1 MVLRQ
6 PIVSVLGHVDHG
18 KTTILDWIR
27 GTSVARKEAGG
38 ITQHIGATEVPLEAI
53 KKLCGP
59 LLRGKEFKVPG
70 LLFIDTPGHEAFR
83 TLRARGGALADL
95 AVLVVDIN
103 EGIMPQTVESIE
115 VLKMYRTPF
124 VVAANKIDRIKG
136 WKNSENQSFLIAI
149 KNQKENVVAA
159 LEEKIYQLVGS
170 LYNYGFNAE
179 RFDRIS
185 DFTKTV
191 AIVPTS
197 GKLGIGI
204 QELLLVLVGLAQKF
218 LEERLWH
225 EEEGPGRGTV
235 LEVKEEKGMGT
246 TIDLI
251 LYSGHLRKG
260 DEIMIATPEGIK
272 ITKVRGIF
280 KPKPLDEMRDPTDRF
295 MPVEEVSAACG
306 VKVVA
311 PDLDGVISGSPVFV
325 VSGDIEKLKEEISRE
340 LQPSVETSDEGI
352 TIKGDAL
359 GSIEA
364 LGYQLKKAKIPI
376 RKAEVGDVS
385 KRDVVEAAAQNNPL
399 YRVVLAFNV
408 KVYDDAKEEADR
420 SGVEILTGN
429 IIYKIVED
437 YQEWVEKKKRELEE
451 ASREEI
457 VYPGKIK
464 ILPEYIFRV
473 SKPAIVGVRVLA
485 GRIRPG
491 QRLMREDGRVI
502 GVIKSIRTQDQ
513 SLKEARMG
521 EEVAIAIEGPTVGRQ
536 IKPNDVL
543 YVDIP
548 ESHARKLF
556 STELSFEEREVLEEV
571 ARIKRKEKPTW
582 GL

>member
-1 MVLRQ
+1 M
-6 PIVSVLGHVDHG
+6 
-18 KTTILDWIR
+18 
-27 GTSVARKEAGG
+27 
-38 ITQHIGATEVPLEAI
+38 
-53 KKLCGP
+53 
-59 LLRGKEFKVPG
+59 
-70 LLFIDTPGHEAFR
+70 
-83 TLRARGGALADL
+83 
-95 AVLVVDIN
+95 
-103 EGIMPQTVESIE
+103 
-115 VLKMYRTPF
+115 
-124 VVAANKIDRIKG
+124 
-136 WKNSENQSFLIAI
+136 
-149 KNQKENVVAA
+149 
-159 LEEKIYQLVGS
+159 
-170 LYNYGFNAE
+170 
-179 RFDRIS
+179 
-185 DFTKTV
+185 
-191 AIVPTS
+191 
-197 GKLGIGI
+197 
-204 QELLLVLVGLAQKF
+204 
-218 LEERLWH
+218 EERLWH

-251 LYSGHLRKG
+251 LYSGRLRKG
-260 DEIMIATPEGIK
+260 DEIMIATPTGIK

-295 MPVEEVSAACG
+295 VPVEEVSAACG
-306 VKVVA
+306 VKIVA
-311 PDLDGVISGSPVFV
+311 PDLEGVISGSPVFV
-325 VSGDIEKLKEEISRE
+325 VSEDKEKLKEEISRE
-340 LQPSVETSDEGI
+340 LRPSVETSDEGI
-352 TIKGDAL
+352 TVKGDAL

-364 LGYQLKKAKIPI
+364 LGYQLKKANIPI

-399 YRVVLAFNV
+399 YRVILAFNV
-408 KVYDDAKEEADR
+408 KVYDDAREEAER

-437 YQEWVEKKKRELEE
+437 YQEWVERRKRELEE

-464 ILPEYIFRV
+464 ILPEYIFRI

-513 SLKEARMG
+513 SLKEAKMG

-556 STELSFEEREVLEEV
+556 SMELSFEEREVLEEV

>member
-1 MVLRQ
+1 MALRQ

-27 GTSVARKEAGG
+27 GTTVARKEAGG

-59 LLRGKEFKVPG
+59 LLKGKEFKVPG

-136 WKNSENQSFLIAI
+136 WKNCENQPFLVALN
-149 KNQKENVVAA
+149 KQKENVVAA

-170 LYNYGFNAE
+170 LYNHGFNAE

-251 LYSGHLRKG
+251 LYSGRLRKG
-260 DEIMIATPEGIK
+260 DEIMIATPTGIK

-295 MPVEEVSAACG
+295 VPVEEVSAACG
-306 VKVVA
+306 VKIVA
-311 PDLDGVISGSPVFV
+311 PDLEGVISGSPVFV
-325 VSGDIEKLKEEISRE
+325 VSEDKEKLKEEISRE
-340 LQPSVETSDEGI
+340 LRPSVETSDEGI
-352 TIKGDAL
+352 TVKGDAL

-364 LGYQLKKAKIPI
+364 LGYQLKKANIPI

-399 YRVVLAFNV
+399 YRVILAFNV
-408 KVYDDAKEEADR
+408 KVYDDAREEAER

-437 YQEWVEKKKRELEE
+437 YQEWVERRKRELEE

-464 ILPEYIFRV
+464 ILPEYIFRI

-513 SLKEARMG
+513 SLKEAKMG

-556 STELSFEEREVLEEV
+556 SMELSFEEREVLEEV